1 MAIAGPIWGK
11 PKSRIMI
18 VIIGQTVTNGDE
30 GKVLQNNVRT
40 KIQRDT
46 ILQGMESLL

>member
-1 MAIAGPIWGK
+1 MAVAGPIWGK
-11 PKSRIMI
+11 PKAQIMI
-18 VIIGQTVTNGDE
+18 VIVCQTVTNGDE
-30 GKVLQNNVRT
+30 RKVLQNNVRT